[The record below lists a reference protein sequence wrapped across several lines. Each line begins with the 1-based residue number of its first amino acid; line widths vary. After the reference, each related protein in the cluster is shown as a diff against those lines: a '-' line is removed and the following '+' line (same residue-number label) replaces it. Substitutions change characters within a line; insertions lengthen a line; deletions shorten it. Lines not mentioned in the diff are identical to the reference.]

1 MSRVFNFNAGPAALP
16 LPVLEQVRE
25 DLPEWHGC
33 GMSVLEMSHRAEP
46 FLSIARQAGID
57 LRKLLGVP
65 DGYHVLFMQGGA
77 TAQFAAVPMN
87 LLGEHRSADYV
98 VTGTWSQKAAEE
110 CGKYGQARIAARPA
124 DGRFTR
130 VPPHAEW
137 KLDPDAAYLHYTPN
151 ETIAGV
157 EFHWV
162 PEGINVP
169 LVADFS
175 SSFLSHPVD
184 VKRFGLIY
192 AGAQKNAGAAG
203 ITIVV
208 VRKELLDRKPLTQ
221 LPKVLDYREM
231 AARDSMMNT
240 PPTFAWYVSG
250 LVFRWLL
257 DQGGLEG
264 IAAVNARKSGQLYDY
279 IDSEAFYVNPVDK
292 TARSRMN
299 VVFTLADAARDADFL
314 AGAKRAGLVGLKGH
328 RSVGGMRASLYN
340 AVPEEA
346 VKTLVEYMREFA
358 RTHG

>member
-16 LPVLEQVRE
+16 VAVLEQIRE
-25 DLPEWHGC
+25 DLLDWHGC

-46 FLSIARQAGID
+46 FLSIARQAEVD

-65 DGYHVLFMQGGA
+65 DDYAVLFMQGGA

-87 LLGEHRSADYV
+87 LLGDHLSADYV
-98 VTGTWSQKAAEE
+98 VTGTWGEKAAEE
-110 CGKYGQARIAARPA
+110 CGKYGRANIAARPA
-124 DGRFTR
+124 GKHYTS

-137 KLDPDAAYLHYTPN
+137 KLDPDAAYLHYTTN
-151 ETIAGV
+151 ETIGGV

-162 PEGINVP
+162 PEGIGVP

-184 VKRFGLIY
+184 VARFGLIY

-203 ITIVV
+203 LTIVV
-208 VRKELLDRKPLTQ
+208 VRKELLERKPLTQ

-231 AARDSMMNT
+231 AARNSMMNT
-240 PPTFAWYVSG
+240 PPAFAWYVSG

-264 IAAVNARKSGQLYDY
+264 IAAVNARKSGGLYDY
-279 IDSEAFYVNPVDK
+279 IDGEAFYLNPVEK
-292 TARSRMN
+292 AARSRMN
-299 VVFTLADAARDADFL
+299 VVFTLADATQDAAFL
-314 AGAKRAGLVGLKGH
+314 AGARRAGLVGLKGH

-346 VKTLVEYMREFA
+346 VGTLVEYMREFV
-358 RTHG
+358 RTRG